1 MKKSDLKY
9 GNVVEERGGYK
20 CVVYCNK
27 TEKALISLNTGAC
40 VNLDNYREDLTDIE
54 GFMEF
59 DIMKVYKDYTCTEL
73 LWERKEKQ
81 KPELTEDEKVILRNL
96 PKKYKW
102 IVRDHIGSLWIFEN
116 KPNKNIFGWF
126 YSTAS
131 NLPFPNLFKFI
142 KYEDEEEPY
151 SIEKLLKGEE
161 K

>member
-20 CVVYCNK
+20 CVVYCDK
-27 TEKALISLNTGAC
+27 TEKALISLNTGTC

-73 LWERKEKQ
+73 LWERKDEPK
-81 KPELTEDEKVILRNL
+81 LTENEKVILMNL
-96 PKKYKW
+96 PKEYKW
-102 IVRDHIGSLWIFEN
+102 IIRDHIGSLWIFED
-116 KPNKNIFGWF
+116 KPNNNIFGWF

-142 KYEDEEEPY
+142 KYEDKEPY
-151 SIEKLLKGEE
+151 SIEKLLKGG

>member
-73 LWERKEKQ
+73 LWERKDEPK
-81 KPELTEDEKVILRNL
+81 LTEDEKFILRNL
-96 PKKYKW
+96 PKEYKW
-102 IVRDHIGSLWIFEN
+102 IVRDHVGSLWIFEN
-116 KPNKNIFGWF
+116 KPINNSMFGGWF

-142 KYEDEEEPY
+142 KYEDKEPY

>member
-59 DIMKVYKDYTCTEL
+59 DIMKVYKDYTCKEL
-73 LWERKEKQ
+73 LWERKEIPQ
-81 KPELTEDEKVILRNL
+81 LNEDEKVILRSL
-96 PKKYKW
+96 PKNYKW
-102 IVRDHIGSLWIFEN
+102 IARDKNGCLYVYASKPEKVNTIWEGSGLATI
-116 KPNKNIFGWF
+116 
-126 YSTAS
+126 
-131 NLPFPNLFKFI
+131 PFDHLFQFI
-142 KYEDEEEPY
+142 QWNDEKPY
-151 SIEKLLKGEE
+151 SIEELLKG

>member
-1 MKKSDLKY
+1 MKKSDLNI

-73 LWERKEKQ
+73 LWERKDEPK
-81 KPELTEDEKVILRNL
+81 LTEDEKVILRNL
-96 PKKYKW
+96 PKEYKW

-116 KPNKNIFGWF
+116 KPNSNIFGWF

-131 NLPFPNLFKFI
+131 TLPFPNLFKFI
-142 KYEDEEEPY
+142 KYEDKEPY

>member
-73 LWERKEKQ
+73 LWERKDEPK
-81 KPELTEDEKVILRNL
+81 LTEDEKVILRNL
-96 PKKYKW
+96 PKEYKW

-116 KPNKNIFGWF
+116 KPNSNIFGWF

-131 NLPFPNLFKFI
+131 TLPFPNLFKFI
-142 KYEDEEEPY
+142 KYEDKEPY